1 MPIPPATAAATNA
14 TRTMSGST
22 PMWRP
27 SPAHTPPSTRWRVSR
42 RRAGAGRVV
51 AIAASMIPGRP
62 GLSVALGETARQE
75 DRAEGGADERA
86 ERREA
91 QLEHGRLVE
100 EHHGAEE
107 RDRQARDER
116 RAVGAAVAS

>member
-1 MPIPPATAAATNA
+1 MPMPPATAAATNA

-42 RRAGAGRVV
+42 RRAGAGCVV
-51 AIAASMIPGRP
+51 AIAASMIPGRA
-62 GLSVALGETARQE
+62 GVSVALGETARQE
-75 DRAEGGADERA
+75 DRAEHRADERA

-91 QLEHGRLVE
+91 QVDHARVVE
-100 EHHGAEE
+100 QQHGAEE
-107 RDRQARDER
+107 GDRQAGDER
-116 RAVGAAVAS
+116 RA

>member
-1 MPIPPATAAATNA
+1 MPMAPATAAATNA

-51 AIAASMIPGRP
+51 AIAPSMIPGRP
-62 GLSVALGETARQE
+62 GVSVALGETARQE
-75 DRAEGGADERA
+75 DRAEGRADEGA

-91 QLEHGRLVE
+91 QVEHARLVE
-100 EHHGAEE
+100 RQHGAEE
-107 RDRQARDER
+107 SDREARDER
-116 RAVGAAVAS
+116 R